1 MSFTKQEIK
10 QLTNLLLSSEDTNKS
25 IALGLLQNNA
35 AIVEQLQIP
44 LTIVAYL
51 SNENQADIEGVAH
64 DLLVQFIPEEQ
75 LRILQDQILILNYA
89 QYKFKVSEGWNTY
102 KNPLR
107 MLLDLHQNAI
117 EDYLPFFQINPVPYA
132 KIYTLL
138 ANRMKTEWN
147 NHHKVLFFYERA
159 MELDPENTQAS
170 FGFATI
176 IHTHFIKKGRRLE
189 DVDQVLNYYIKSYK
203 TPRNIVSYRN
213 AALLCQDVGDIQQAI
228 QCYDQGLELC
238 PDDTILLNNYA
249 NMLMNPLGEYEKA
262 RELALR
268 GLEILPHDHC
278 LLDTLANIQL
288 YGFRNYEE
296 AESLFLKVIKK
307 GDEHH
312 YSFTGLGDLYLKM
325 GDYQKSE
332 KYYLKGLH
340 NGLQY
345 TSREIPEI
353 VLKLKKMIRLY
364 GRYMD
369 NPAKAEYYYQKLIR
383 LKSRAY

>member
-10 QLTNLLLSSEDTNKS
+10 QLTSLLLSPEESNKS

-35 AIVEQLQIP
+35 SVVEQLQIP

-51 SNENQADIEGVAH
+51 SNENQAHIEGLAH
-64 DLLVQFIPEEQ
+64 ELLLQYIPEVK
-75 LRILQDQILILNYA
+75 LRALQDQILILNYA

-107 MLLDLHQNAI
+107 MLLELHQEVI
-117 EDYLPFFQINPVPYA
+117 EDYLPFFQIHPAPYS

-147 NHHKVLFFYERA
+147 NHQKVLFFYEKA

-176 IHTHFIKKGRRLE
+176 VHTHYIKKGQRLE

-213 AALLCQDVGDIQQAI
+213 AALLCQDVGDIPQAI
-228 QCYDQGLELC
+228 QYYDQGLALC
-238 PDDTILLNNYA
+238 PDDTVLLNNYA
-249 NMLMNPLGEYEKA
+249 NLLMNPLRNYHKA
-262 RELALR
+262 RELAMR
-268 GLEILPHDHC
+268 GLEILPHDLS

-288 YGFRNYEE
+288 YGFRNYKE
-296 AESLFLKVIKK
+296 AEALFMKVIQK
-307 GDEHH
+307 GDDHH
-312 YSFTGLGDLYLKM
+312 YSFTGLGDLYLRM
-325 GDYQKSE
+325 GNYE
-332 KYYLKGLH
+332 KAEKHYLKGLH

-345 TSREIPEI
+345 TSREISEI
-353 VLKLKKMIRLY
+353 SLKLKKIIRFY
-364 GRYMD
+364 ARYMND
-369 NPAKAEYYYQKLIR
+369 NVRAEHYYQKLVR
-383 LKSRAY
+383 LKNKPF

>member
-1 MSFTKQEIK
+1 MSFTKQEIE
-10 QLTNLLLSSEDTNKS
+10 QLTNLLLSSEETNKS

-51 SNENQADIEGVAH
+51 SNENQADIEGLAH
-64 DLLVQFIPEEQ
+64 ELLLQYIPEER
-75 LRILQDQILILNYA
+75 LRTLQDQILILNYA
-89 QYKFKVSEGWNTY
+89 QYKFKVSEGWNTF

-107 MLLDLHQNAI
+107 MLLELHINVI
-117 EDYLPFFQINPVPYA
+117 EDYLPFFRMNPVPYS

-147 NHHKVLFFYERA
+147 NHQKVLFFYEKA
-159 MELDPENTQAS
+159 MELDPENAPAS

-176 IHTHFIKKGRRLE
+176 IHTHYIKKGQRLE
-189 DVDQVLNYYIKSYK
+189 DVDQVLHYYIKSYK

-213 AALLCQDVGDIQQAI
+213 AALLCQDVGRTEQAV
-228 QCYDQGLELC
+228 QYYEQGLKLC

-249 NMLMNPLGEYEKA
+249 YLLMTPFRNYTKA
-262 RELALR
+262 HELATK
-268 GLEILPHDHC
+268 GLEIMPHDLS
-278 LLDTLANIQL
+278 LLDTLASIEL
-288 YGFRNYEE
+288 YGFQNYEE
-296 AESLFLKVIKK
+296 AEKLFLKVVQK

-312 YSFTGLGDLYLKM
+312 HSFTGLGDLYLRT
-325 GDYQKSE
+325 GDYKKAE

-345 TSREIPEI
+345 TSREINEI
-353 VLKLKKMIRLY
+353 VLKLKKIIRFY
-364 GRYMD
+364 ARYMND
-369 NPAKAEYYYQKLIR
+369 TVRAEHYYQKLTR
-383 LKSRAY
+383 LIQKY

>member
-10 QLTNLLLSSEDTNKS
+10 QLTNLLLSSEDSNKS

-35 AIVEQLQIP
+35 SIVEQLQIP

-51 SNENQADIEGVAH
+51 SNENQAHIEGLAH
-64 DLLVQFIPEEQ
+64 QLLFQHLPEAR
-75 LRILQDQILILNYA
+75 LRDLQDQILILNYA

-117 EDYLPFFQINPVPYA
+117 EDYLPFFKINPAPYA

-147 NHHKVLFFYERA
+147 NYQKVLFFYEKA

-176 IHTHFIKKGRRLE
+176 VHTHYIKKGQRLE
-189 DVDQVLNYYIKSYK
+189 DVDQVLKYYIRSYK

-213 AALLCQDVGDIQQAI
+213 AALLCQDVGNIQQAI
-228 QCYDQGLELC
+228 YYYDQGLERC
-238 PDDTILLNNYA
+238 PDDTVLLNNYA
-249 NMLMNPLGEYEKA
+249 NLLMNPLRDYHKA
-262 RELALR
+262 LELAKK
-268 GLEILPHDHC
+268 GLDILPHDLS
-278 LLDTLANIQL
+278 LLDTLANIHL
-288 YGFRNYEE
+288 YGFRNYKE
-296 AESLFLKVIKK
+296 AESLFMKVIQK

-325 GDYQKSE
+325 GDYKKAE

-353 VLKLKKMIRLY
+353 VLKLKKMIRFY
-364 GRYMD
+364 GRFMED
-369 NPAKAEYYYQKLIR
+369 NLRAEHYYQKLMR
-383 LKSRAY
+383 LKNKAF